1 MIVIKSQDYVKINP
15 IQRDTHDTKQE
26 IQRLLQNIINEK
38 TNVIDGCAQ
47 LVAYLDAGY
56 DFIYRDFDTYY
67 GKLLKFP
74 LPTEYHLWN
83 PQALEIKLKELEEYQ
98 SCVIQLARKLL
109 EELQEHKF

>member
-1 MIVIKSQDYVKINP
+1 MPPN
-15 IQRDTHDTKQE
+15 TKQE
-26 IQRLLQNIINEK
+26 IQKLLQNIISDKINP
-38 TNVIDGCAQ
+38 IDGCAQ

-83 PQALEIKLKELEEYQ
+83 LETLEIKLKELEEYQ
-98 SCVIQLARKLL
+98 ARVIQLARQLL
-109 EELQEHKF
+109 EELQ